1 MLFFKGSTRRWGM
14 ILLGVWVI
22 AVNLLPLLHVE
33 VPWRGTILAVLGIA
47 AGIVIL
53 LER

>member
-1 MLFFKGSTRRWGM
+1 MLFFKGNTRRWGM
-14 ILLGVWVI
+14 VLLGVWVI

-33 VPWRGTILAVLGIA
+33 VPRSGMILAVLGIA
-47 AGIVIL
+47 AGILIL